1 MEAAVCITS
10 QGVPCRLRL
19 AGVIVLNTHLNDMNA
34 APESNE
40 DQAEPRNARLYRM
53 KVGHHVCPYG
63 LKARHLLEKQGYAV
77 EDYPLLT
84 REEVDAFKARHTVKT
99 TPQIFIGDERVGGY
113 DDLRAHFQLKAT
125 SKDKTSYRPIIAL
138 FGMALC
144 MAVAISSMSVTGL
157 LSGSTLS
164 LFVAISMCLLALQK
178 LQDVESFS
186 SMFLGYDLLARR
198 WVPYSYLYPFL
209 EGGAGIL
216 MLAGVLVW
224 LAAPVAL
231 LIGSIGA
238 LSVFKAVYIE
248 KRELKCACVGGSNNV
263 PLGFV
268 SLVENIGM
276 VLMAVWMLVSMV

>member
-1 MEAAVCITS
+1 
-10 QGVPCRLRL
+10 
-19 AGVIVLNTHLNDMNA
+19 
-34 APESNE
+34 
-40 DQAEPRNARLYRM
+40 M
-53 KVGHHVCPYG
+53 KIGHHVCPYG